1 MSFLNL
7 FSRKKEKPVSVKEL
21 YAPVLEDMW
30 VCAFNFCPWNQE
42 EHRVVYK
49 KVGIV
54 TARAYKDGIY
64 VESNFKNPFYG
75 SAGEMTGYVNKLSI
89 RHNCG
94 FFETEDAAK
103 TAYKEL
109 MNKWID
115 VIKSTMET
123 P

>member
-1 MSFLNL
+1 MSFFNFLSN
-7 FSRKKEKPVSVKEL
+7 KKKRSVKEL
-21 YAPVLEDMW
+21 YEPVLEDMW
-30 VCAFNFCPWNQE
+30 ICAFNFCPWTPD
-42 EHRVVYK
+42 EHKVVFK

-54 TARAYKDGIY
+54 SAHAYNDGIY
-64 VESNFKNPFYG
+64 VESDFHNPFY
-75 SAGEMTGYVNKLSI
+75 SYSECMKGYVDKI
-89 RHNCG
+89 QMRFNCG